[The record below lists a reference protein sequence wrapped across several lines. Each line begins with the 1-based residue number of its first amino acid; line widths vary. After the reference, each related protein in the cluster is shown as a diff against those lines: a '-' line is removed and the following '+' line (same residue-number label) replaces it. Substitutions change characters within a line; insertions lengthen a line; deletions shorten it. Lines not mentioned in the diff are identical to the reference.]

1 MIPDKK
7 QGSDIMNNYQYA
19 WDKYN
24 QEEMDRVFLF
34 SEGYKDFISKC
45 KTERECVKEFIAMA
59 EKNGF
64 RDLETVIAE
73 GGSVKPGDRLYANNM
88 GKTLALFVI
97 GTQPLEKG
105 MRILGAHI
113 DSPRHDLKQNPLYE
127 DTYLAMLETHYYGG
141 VKKYQ
146 WVAIPLAIH
155 GVVVKKDGN
164 VIEVV
169 IGEEDDD
176 PVVGV
181 SDLLIHLAA
190 DQMEKKLS
198 KGIEGEDLNIC
209 IGSIPIKAG
218 NDGEKERVKKNILR
232 LLNQK

>member
-73 GGSVKPGDRLYANNM
+73 GGSVKPGDRLYTNNM

-113 DSPRHDLKQNPLYE
+113 DSPRLDLKQNPYE
-127 DTYLAMLETHYYGG
+127 DTYLAMLETHY
-141 VKKYQ
+141 
-146 WVAIPLAIH
+146 
-155 GVVVKKDGN
+155 
-164 VIEVV
+164 
-169 IGEEDDD
+169 
-176 PVVGV
+176 
-181 SDLLIHLAA
+181 
-190 DQMEKKLS
+190 
-198 KGIEGEDLNIC
+198 
-209 IGSIPIKAG
+209 
-218 NDGEKERVKKNILR
+218 
-232 LLNQK
+232 

>member
-105 MRILGAHI
+105 M
-113 DSPRHDLKQNPLYE
+113 KQE
-127 DTYLAMLETHYYGG
+127 
-141 VKKYQ
+141 
-146 WVAIPLAIH
+146 
-155 GVVVKKDGN
+155 
-164 VIEVV
+164 
-169 IGEEDDD
+169 
-176 PVVGV
+176 
-181 SDLLIHLAA
+181 LI
-190 DQMEKKLS
+190 
-198 KGIEGEDLNIC
+198 
-209 IGSIPIKAG
+209 
-218 NDGEKERVKKNILR
+218 
-232 LLNQK
+232 